1 MILLDT
7 NVVIA
12 ITNSR
17 PEKVRLRFEME
28 LSRGASIA
36 VSSIAVFELRYGASK
51 STKPVFNHKVLD
63 EFLAGYAEILDFSSD
78 DAAEAGNIRAALEA
92 RGTPIGPYDTLIAAQ
107 ALRHNATLITANT
120 REFARVAGLRLDDWT
135 T

>member
-17 PEKVRLRFEME
+17 PAKVRLRFQEQ
-28 LSRGASIA
+28 LSRGTTIA
-36 VSSIAVFELRYGASK
+36 ISTIAVFELRYGTAK
-51 STKPVFNHKVLD
+51 SARPAFNNQVLD
-63 EFLAGYAEILDFSSD
+63 QFLTGYVDVLEFTSA
-78 DAAEAGNIRAALEA
+78 DAAEAGNIRAALEE

-120 REFARVAGLRLDDWT
+120 REFSRVAGLKVEDWT
-135 T
+135 A